1 MGISSSPGVQ
11 REDLESGVMIMY
23 WNSEIETID
32 RAALEKLQLE
42 RLKKT
47 LRNAASTPFYSQRFA
62 ESKIDISKITR
73 LEQLRELPFTTK
85 NDLRVSYPD
94 GMLAVPRD
102 EVVRLHASSG
112 TTGKSTV
119 IFYTKTDIEQWADQ
133 VARGLF
139 AAGIRRSDVFQN
151 MMGYGL
157 FTGGLGLH
165 YGAEHLGCLVIPT
178 ATGNSHKQVELMQDF
193 RATLMH
199 ITPSYSLHLAEIVQG
214 EFGID
219 PHDLPVKKAILGAEP
234 YSEGTRDKIE
244 AIWGVEA
251 YNNYGLSE
259 MNGPGVAIECEYKTG
274 MHCVEDYYIAEII
287 NPETGENLPD
297 GEIGE
302 LVLTHINREAMPI
315 IRYRTRDL
323 TRFIPGQCE
332 CGRTLRRLDRMTGRT
347 DDMLII
353 SGVNVFPSQIEGVLM
368 GVPEVGNNYQI
379 VVDRDHNLDRLHVK
393 VELYAKMFTGDIKEL
408 DRLKVSIT
416 NKLKSVIIVTPR
428 IEFCEPGTLPAS
440 TGKAV
445 RVIDNRKL

>member
-1 MGISSSPGVQ
+1 MTASGGVK
-11 REDLESGVMIMY
+11 MY
-23 WNSEIETID
+23 WEKDIETID
-32 RAALEKLQLE
+32 RASLEKIQSE

-47 LRNAASTPFYSQRFA
+47 LEAAAKTPFYSQRFS
-62 ESKIDISKITR
+62 EQKIDISKIKT
-73 LEQLRELPFTTK
+73 LEHLRDIPFTTK
-85 NDLRVSYPD
+85 NDLRLSYPD
-94 GMLAVPRD
+94 GMLAVSRD

-119 IFYTKTDIEQWADQ
+119 IFYTRKDIEQWSNQ
-133 VARGLF
+133 VTRGMYS
-139 AAGIRRSDVFQN
+139 AGMRRTDVFQN

-165 YGAEHLGCLVIPT
+165 YGAELLGCMVIPT

-193 RATLMH
+193 SASIMH
-199 ITPSYSLHLAEIVQG
+199 ITPSYSLHLAEIVQK

-219 PHDLPVKKAILGAEP
+219 PRDLPVKKAILGAEP
-234 YSEGTRDKIE
+234 YSEETRDKIE
-244 AIWGVEA
+244 SIWGVEA

-259 MNGPGVAIECEYKTG
+259 MNGPGVALECVHKNG
-274 MHCVEDYYIAEII
+274 MHCAEDYYIAEII
-287 NPETGENLPD
+287 DPETCEPLPD
-297 GEIGE
+297 GEMGE

-315 IRYRTRDL
+315 LRYRTRDL
-323 TRFIPGQCE
+323 TRFIPGQCA
-332 CGRTLRRLDRMTGRT
+332 CGRTMRRLDRMKGRT

-379 VVDRDHNLDRLHVK
+379 VVDRDHNLDRIHVK

-408 DRLKVSIT
+408 DHLKTQIT

-428 IEFCEPGTLPAS
+428 VEFCEPGTLPPS

-445 RVIDNRKL
+445 RVIDNRKI